1 MGEKPGSTVI
11 SATCTVRR
19 SRAANLVGPSLPGV
33 ILEPMNFSVNSG
45 VPLQVAS
52 PVRTP
57 SSYRQS
63 NAKLPSHRRVALAR
77 IASNTGLRSLGELL
91 MMPSTC
97 AIAICCSSDRASSLR
112 DSVSSQVRLSSCS
125 CRSFAEEPREYAVVG
140 SLGGPLDLIVLEC
153 RIFRFGEAVKRQL
166 APMCLLAS

>member
-11 SATCTVRR
+11 SATCTLRR
-19 SRAANLVGPSLPGV
+19 SRAANLVGPSLPGWSF
-33 ILEPMNFSVNSG
+33 EPMNLSVNSG

-52 PVRTP
+52 PTRATP
-57 SSYRQS
+57 SYRQS
-63 NAKLPSHRRVALAR
+63 NAKLPSHRRVAFAR
-77 IASNTGLRSLGELL
+77 IASNTGPRSLGELL

-112 DSVSSQVRLSSCS
+112 ELVSSRVRLSSCS

-140 SLGGPLDLIVLEC
+140 SLRGPLDFIVLEC
-153 RIFRFGEAVKRQL
+153 RAFISKPPAAGPV
-166 APMCLLAS
+166 